1 MEGLGFENL
10 KNVHLEKISYNE
22 KSIIKLSIG

>member
-1 MEGLGFENL
+1 MEGLGVENL

>member
-10 KNVHLEKISYNE
+10 KNVHLEKISYHE
-22 KSIIKLSIG
+22 KSTIKFCIG